1 MSKFHFDGYK
11 AMVDSENE
19 LYDKK
24 FAEAEKLAKENSLV
38 ILNAAGDINGSHS
51 LVETEAKKKWLA
63 SLQEKNPFIGKSYM
77 QRAPEYERD
86 SEEVKE
92 QEYMDEDGMKE
103 ALDEKVDDNGAMHIK
118 DDYNPNVEEDDVLDH
133 DEMSRRFVEA
143 CVIDKAVTKCIG
155 WKFDDV
161 LKECADALLEE
172 FGDMEDFS
180 LPDDFD
186 KLVETSLEK
195 AEAAAQLLNYEK
207 STQTD
212 SIDE

>member
-11 AMVDSENE
+11 AMVDSENK

-24 FAEAEKLAKENSLV
+24 FAEAEKLAKQNSLV
-38 ILNAAGDINGSHS
+38 ILNADGDINGSHS

-92 QEYMDEDGMKE
+92 QEYMDEEGMKE
-103 ALDEKVDDNGAMHIK
+103 ALDEQVDDNGAMHIK
-118 DDYNPNVEEDDVLDH
+118 DDYNPNVDEDEVLDH

-143 CVIDKAVTKCIG
+143 CVIDKAVAKCIG

-207 STQTD
+207 TTQTV
-212 SIDE
+212 SID